1 MDILLVDDSA
11 VMRSI
16 IARTLKIA
24 GLPIG
29 KLYQAG
35 NGQEGLDVLEA
46 HKVDVVLTDI
56 NMPEMNGM
64 EMLDNMRAKP
74 EMKDVPVLMIST
86 EGSQTR
92 ISEISGKGARF
103 LQKPFTPESL
113 KEAVE
118 GALGGE

>member
-11 VMRSI
+11 TMRAI
-16 IARTLKIA
+16 ISKTLKMT

-29 KLYQAG
+29 ELYQAS
-35 NGQEGLDVLEA
+35 NGREGLDVLAA

-56 NMPEMNGM
+56 NMPEMNGI

-74 EMKDVPVLMIST
+74 EMNDVPVLMIST

-92 ISEISGKGARF
+92 ISEISGKGAKF

-118 GALGGE
+118 GALGEK